1 MGWRGRTQVSERL
14 VGGLEQG
21 EEGSGCQGRLD
32 ILTPLLSTVSM
43 AGVRVRYYELPDY
56 KTRGWQL
63 GGHGEILLCGRG
75 WCDVSV
81 YYDHFVLV
89 RTPPW

>member
-1 MGWRGRTQVSERL
+1 MSRS
-14 VGGLEQG
+14 
-21 EEGSGCQGRLD
+21 S
-32 ILTPLLSTVSM
+32 LSTVSM
-43 AGVRVRYYELPDY
+43 AGVRVRCYELPDY

-81 YYDHFVLV
+81 YFDHDHFVLV
-89 RTPPW
+89 RTPSW